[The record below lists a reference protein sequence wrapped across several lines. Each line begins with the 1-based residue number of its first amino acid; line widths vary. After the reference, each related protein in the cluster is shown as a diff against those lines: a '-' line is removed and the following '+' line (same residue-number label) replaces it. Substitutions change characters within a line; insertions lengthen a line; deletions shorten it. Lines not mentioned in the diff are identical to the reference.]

1 MCLLHFIILVKS
13 HLILY
18 IFFIIA
24 ANLTA
29 RIFFKISSKT
39 LIKLRYCES
48 IDVVFRR
55 MRQDISRLGRKT
67 LSTAKD
73 LNQSQNHLDLY
84 TECHLILI
92 YGVRSQVYLFLISC
106 GEGRNKT

>member
-39 LIKLRYCES
+39 LIKLKYCES
-48 IDVVFRR
+48 FESNNV
-55 MRQDISRLGRKT
+55 
-67 LSTAKD
+67 
-73 LNQSQNHLDLY
+73 
-84 TECHLILI
+84 
-92 YGVRSQVYLFLISC
+92 
-106 GEGRNKT
+106 